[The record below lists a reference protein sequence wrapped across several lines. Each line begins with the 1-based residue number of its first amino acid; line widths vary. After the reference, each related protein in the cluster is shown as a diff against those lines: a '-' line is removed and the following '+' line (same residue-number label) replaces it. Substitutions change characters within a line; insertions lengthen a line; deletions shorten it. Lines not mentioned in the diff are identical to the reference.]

1 MPLRHGNNI
10 FMVKLATQKGLK
22 LPNGQVFIQ
31 SAKKHCQ
38 IKLQLRED
46 IKEEH
51 LVKREKELVKFLTLS
66 KR

>member
-31 SAKKHCQ
+31 RAKKHCQ

-46 IKEEH
+46 IKEEQD
-51 LVKREKELVKFLTLS
+51 VKRE
-66 KR
+66 